1 MKNLR
6 LFSIVFVLLFAQQ
19 LSNAQGQALT
29 ITTNTTLPR
38 AVVGEAMT
46 PPLFQLEA
54 TGGTKPYT
62 WSLVPGS
69 PALVGKIAPGL
80 SVTPSGQLVGNATT
94 LQGPVGFK
102 VQVADSSSPKKAASK
117 ALIIA
122 VVPATPKISTAS
134 MGVATIGVGYSW
146 TFKATDGKLPYTW
159 SNSTALPAG
168 LTLNS
173 TTGVLSGAISS
184 SQSHGNFTLSI
195 TVSGSNG
202 KSASGNF
209 VLGINPALAWATQP
223 ALPGGKV
230 ATTYNGSLT
239 VSGGKS
245 PYSYATKNGSTLPG
259 GLRLNATTGRFSGA
273 PTAAGNFSFT
283 ITAKDSGSPA
293 TTIER
298 TFTLAIQA
306 YGMSLNGPAAISG
319 QQYQAISPATY
330 SVSGGVAP
338 YSWSTVPA
346 LPAALSINASTG
358 LISGNLSA
366 AGGNYSVAVTVKDKG
381 NQTASQNVTI
391 TVASA
396 QTLDWVTQPAL
407 TGGKVATTYNAT
419 LTVSGG
425 KSPYS
430 FATKNGS
437 TLPSGLML
445 NPTTGLLSGAP
456 TAAGNFS
463 FTITAKDSGSPTTTI
478 ERTFT
483 LAVQAYGMSVS
494 GPAAISVQQYQAISP
509 ATYSVSGGVAPYSWS
524 TVPAL
529 PAALSINAATGVISG
544 NLSAAGGNYSVAV
557 TVKDKGNQTA
567 SQNVTLTVASG
578 QTLDWVTQPALPSGK
593 VATTYNATLTVS
605 GGKSPYSFATQNGS
619 APLPGGMT
627 LNASTGR
634 LSGIPT
640 TAGNF
645 SFTITAKDSAS
656 PVNTIERTFTLAIE
670 SYGMSVSGPTA
681 IAGTRYQSIT
691 PRQFSAIGGKA
702 PYTWSATS
710 LPLSLQLNSTTGIL
724 SGNVTTAGGNYTAT
738 IKVVDDN
745 KQSVTQNCTIFIT
758 DLPVSWITSATLP
771 SAKVSVS
778 YADGNLTATGGKPP
792 YTFSIKAGST
802 LPGNLTLTSNKII
815 GTPTTAGTY
824 TFTLNVSDSQ
834 SPQQSAERVFNLVV
848 ESNFTDMV
856 SVPSGNL
863 PSASGLGNQT
873 VENFQIG
880 RCEVT
885 WGEWKSVRDWAVSN
899 KGYDL
904 AGAGGTEPAGSADNF
919 PVVNVNW
926 YEVMKWCNAK
936 SEKEGKTPFY
946 RNGDG
951 TTYKTGDAVPAGD
964 ASANGY
970 RLPSEKEWEWA
981 ARGGGSSGN
990 YTYSGSN
997 TASVV
1002 AWTLENNTPNGS
1014 KAVGTKLPNQLG
1026 IYDMS
1031 GNVYEWCWDQIRGG
1045 GWLVPATAAT
1055 VADRGSGF
1063 IIPSRRNTDL
1073 GFRVANSVPP
1083 MVVVQGGRLPITSG
1097 LANQTVESFQIGRC
1111 EVTWAE
1117 WQAVRTYAIANGYDL
1132 TSVGTGLG
1140 SSYPVEQLNWFET
1153 VKWCNAKS
1161 QMEGK
1166 TPVYTISNGVTYK
1179 AGEIQPALNASANGY
1194 RLPTEAEWE
1203 WAARGGTKSQGYAF
1217 SGSND
1222 LNLVGWHALNTN
1234 GSAKPVGTK
1243 AANELQIYDMSGNVT
1258 EWCWD
1263 VTTNQRITRGGGT
1276 IGDATF
1282 CGVYTRGWGYPY
1294 YRMPNLGFRLACNSG
1309 N

>member
-6 LFSIVFVLLFAQQ
+6 LFSIVFVLLFAQL

-29 ITTNTTLPR
+29 ITTNTTLPQ

-102 VQVADSSSPKKAASK
+102 VQVADSSSPKKVASK

-146 TFKATDGKLPYTW
+146 TFKAMDGKLPYTW

-184 SQSHGNFTLSI
+184 SQSPGNFTFSI

-346 LPAALSINASTG
+346 LPAALSINATTG

-407 TGGKVATTYNAT
+407 
-419 LTVSGG
+419 
-425 KSPYS
+425 
-430 FATKNGS
+430 
-437 TLPSGLML
+437 
-445 NPTTGLLSGAP
+445 
-456 TAAGNFS
+456 
-463 FTITAKDSGSPTTTI
+463 
-478 ERTFT
+478 
-483 LAVQAYGMSVS
+483 
-494 GPAAISVQQYQAISP
+494 
-509 ATYSVSGGVAPYSWS
+509 
-524 TVPAL
+524 
-529 PAALSINAATGVISG
+529 
-544 NLSAAGGNYSVAV
+544 
-557 TVKDKGNQTA
+557 
-567 SQNVTLTVASG
+567 
-578 QTLDWVTQPALPSGK
+578 PSGK
-593 VATTYNATLTVS
+593 VATTYNVTLTVS
-605 GGKSPYSFATQNGS
+605 GSKSPYSFATQNGS

-724 SGNVTTAGGNYTAT
+724 SGNVTNAGGNYTAT

-758 DLPVSWITSATLP
+758 DLPVSWTTNATLP

-824 TFTLNVSDSQ
+824 TFTLNVTDSQ

-863 PSASGLGNQT
+863 PSTSGLGNQT

-899 KGYDL
+899 KGYGL

-926 YEVMKWCNAK
+926 YEVLKWCNAK

-964 ASANGY
+964 ANANGY

-1045 GWLVPATAAT
+1045 GLARARH
-1055 VADRGSGF
+1055 RGDCCR
-1063 IIPSRRNTDL
+1063 PR
-1073 GFRVANSVPP
+1073 
-1083 MVVVQGGRLPITSG
+1083 
-1097 LANQTVESFQIGRC
+1097 
-1111 EVTWAE
+1111 
-1117 WQAVRTYAIANGYDL
+1117 
-1132 TSVGTGLG
+1132 
-1140 SSYPVEQLNWFET
+1140 
-1153 VKWCNAKS
+1153 
-1161 QMEGK
+1161 
-1166 TPVYTISNGVTYK
+1166 
-1179 AGEIQPALNASANGY
+1179 
-1194 RLPTEAEWE
+1194 
-1203 WAARGGTKSQGYAF
+1203 
-1217 SGSND
+1217 
-1222 LNLVGWHALNTN
+1222 
-1234 GSAKPVGTK
+1234 
-1243 AANELQIYDMSGNVT
+1243 
-1258 EWCWD
+1258 
-1263 VTTNQRITRGGGT
+1263 
-1276 IGDATF
+1276 
-1282 CGVYTRGWGYPY
+1282 
-1294 YRMPNLGFRLACNSG
+1294 
-1309 N
+1309 